1 MRKVAT
7 CDIVIVIVIALVLV
21 FALVSVTAVTST
33 ITSATPKPFVPT
45 IQDENFMNW
54 MAGTDETLDSYR
66 ESVINATADEDYF
79 RLVTLCEEAS
89 GICEQARTERY
100 DYQVSTRMLLVK
112 DEYGEYLNC
121 LKTAFDYIG
130 RHADDIARY
139 GAQGSDVEIE
149 QEKRDLMCR
158 IHDCQTSSADMLEK
172 LLAEAPEPTPT
183 PKPKRKFTP
192 VATPSPTLV
201 TTPLPVATP
210 VATPSPT
217 PEVELDSDG
226 DGVPDRNDYAPN
238 DPAVQTKGDIKT
250 PGFGVIL
257 AIGSLIAVAYLVL
270 RRRK

>member
-1 MRKVAT
+1 MRKIAT
-7 CDIVIVIVIALVLV
+7 LDIVIVIALVLV

-33 ITSATPKPFVPT
+33 ITSATPKPYVPT
-45 IQDENFMNW
+45 IQDERFMNW
-54 MAGTDETLDSYR
+54 MAGTDESLDSYR
-66 ESVINATADEDYF
+66 NSVINATADEDYF
-79 RLVTLCEEAS
+79 RLVSLCEEAS

-100 DYQVSTRMLLVK
+100 EYQVSTRMLPVK
-112 DEYGEYLNC
+112 DEYGVYLNC

-130 RHADDIARY
+130 RHAEDIARY

-149 QEKRDLMCR
+149 QEKRDWLYR
-158 IHDCQTSSADMLEK
+158 IRDCQKSPADMLEN

-183 PKPKRKFTP
+183 PKPTRKFKP

-201 TTPLPVATP
+201 SAPPPVATP
-210 VATPSPT
+210 VATPSPV

-270 RRRK
+270 RRRE

>member
-1 MRKVAT
+1 MGKIAT
-7 CDIVIVIVIALVLV
+7 CDIVIVIALVLV
-21 FALVSVTAVTST
+21 FALVSVTDVKSK
-33 ITSATPKPFVPT
+33 ITTATPKPYVPT
-45 IQDENFMNW
+45 IQDDKFMNW

-66 ESVINATADEDYF
+66 QSVFNATEDEDYF
-79 RLVTLCEEAS
+79 RLVMLCEEAS
-89 GICEQARTERY
+89 GICDQARTERY
-100 DYQVSTRMLLVK
+100 DYQVSTRMLPVK
-112 DEYGEYLNC
+112 DEYGVYLNC

-149 QEKRDLMCR
+149 QEKRDWLYR
-158 IHDCQTSSADMLEK
+158 IRDCHTSSADMLEK
-172 LLAEAPEPTPT
+172 LLAEVPEPTPT
-183 PKPKRKFTP
+183 PKPTRIFKPVATPSPTIVSTPVPTP
-192 VATPSPTLV
+192 VATPSP
-201 TTPLPVATP
+201 A
-210 VATPSPT
+210 

-238 DPAVQTKGDIKT
+238 DPAVQAKGDIKT

>member
-1 MRKVAT
+1 MRKIAT
-7 CDIVIVIVIALVLV
+7 FDIVIVIALVLV

-45 IQDENFMNW
+45 IQDEKFMNW

-66 ESVINATADEDYF
+66 ESASNATADEDYF

-100 DYQVSTRMLLVK
+100 DYQVSTRMLPVK
-112 DEYGEYLNC
+112 DEYGVYLNC

-139 GAQGSDVEIE
+139 GAQGSDVEVA
-149 QEKRDLMCR
+149 QEKRDWLYR
-158 IHDCQTSSADMLEK
+158 IRDCQTSPADMLEK
-172 LLAEAPEPTPT
+172 LLAEVPEPTPT
-183 PKPKRKFTP
+183 PKPRRKFTP
-192 VATPSPTLV
+192 VATPSPTIV
-201 TTPLPVATP
+201 STPAPTP
-210 VATPSPT
+210 VATPSPV
-217 PEVELDSDG
+217 PEIELDSDG

-238 DPAVQTKGDIKT
+238 DPAVQAKGDIKT

-270 RRRK
+270 RRRE